1 MEWNFKRGKMRCHLN
16 TGKVLQ
22 SDEKNL
28 CDTSIQTTKSQQT
41 TCRIVHQGKQESP
54 HH

>member
-16 TGKVLQ
+16 TDKGLE

-28 CDTSIQTTKSQQT
+28 CDISIQTAKSQQT
-41 TCRIVHQGKQESP
+41 RCRSVYQGKQESP